1 METVI
6 VSKKNIL
13 STERLPNGRVRV
25 TFDTDSGHM
34 VYEYHGQSARA
45 LNKGTDP
52 SQLMG
57 KLVEHKKAED
67 EKS

>member
-1 METVI
+1 M
-6 VSKKNIL
+6 SKANIL
-13 STERLPNGRVRV
+13 RTDKLGPNLVRV
-25 TFDTDSGHM
+25 TFKADDGERT
-34 VYEYHGQSARA
+34 YEYKGQSARA

>member
-1 METVI
+1 M
-6 VSKKNIL
+6 SKQNIL
-13 STERLPNGRVRV
+13 RTEKLGPNQVRV
-25 TFDTDSGHM
+25 TFQATDGERT
-34 VYEYHGQSARA
+34 YEYRGQSARA

-57 KLVEHKKAED
+57 KLIEHKKRD